1 MSYIIIMKKSKALLG
16 AGCFWGI
23 EEFFRKISGILD
35 TKVGYSGGNSINPT
49 YEDVCTNQTGH
60 AEVVQIEFDLNEISY
75 DKIIEYFWLCHDPTQ
90 FNKQG
95 FDIGTQ
101 YRSAIFFF
109 SEEQKKIAEESKKN
123 FQKKLSNNIVTE
135 IKKANTF
142 YLAEEHHQRYIQK
155 KL

>member
-1 MSYIIIMKKSKALLG
+1 M
-16 AGCFWGI
+16 
-23 EEFFRKISGILD
+23 
-35 TKVGYSGGNSINPT
+35 
-49 YEDVCTNQTGH
+49 
-60 AEVVQIEFDLNEISY
+60 
-75 DKIIEYFWLCHDPTQ
+75 CHDPTQ

-142 YLAEEHHQRYIQK
+142 YLAEEYHQRYIQK
-155 KL
+155 KS